1 MTEHKRMTVNEK
13 AVNGIKQGS
22 PLLNQSSFPAD
33 ISFVEGETVD
43 LISPNGEFLAAA
55 YLAQQNK
62 GIGWVYSWQEGVPF
76 DRSFFTQKFEAA
88 LEKRTHLIADDQTTT
103 FRLFNAEGDGIP
115 GLTIDYYNQFA
126 VFSWY
131 SEGIYTYHK
140 EIVAAF
146 QEVFPFVKGAYEKH
160 RYQNDIKE
168 ASDFIFGE
176 HAPEP
181 LLVKE
186 NGIQYATYLDE
197 GWMTGIFLDQR
208 HVRNA
213 IMEKYAL
220 GKTVLNTFSYTGAF
234 SIAAAMGGAIQ
245 TTSVD
250 VANRSLEK
258 TREQFETNGL
268 NPDDHLIHVMD
279 VFDYIRYA
287 IRKEL
292 AFDLIVVDPPSFAR
306 TKKRTFSVTKDYSD
320 MVADLLD
327 IAAPKGTLIL
337 SSNAAN
343 YKRKSFL
350 QDIDKAFKKKGRAY
364 RLVEEFGLPEDFPTP
379 KRSDTSNYL
388 KVNVVQLLD

>member
-1 MTEHKRMTVNEK
+1 MTENKRINVHQK
-13 AVNGIKQGS
+13 AVSSIKQGS
-22 PLLNQSSFPAD
+22 PLLTQNTFPAD
-33 ISFVEGETVD
+33 ISFIEGETVD
-43 LISPNGEFLAAA
+43 LITPKGEFLAAA
-55 YLAQQNK
+55 YLAKQNK
-62 GIGWVYSWQEGVPF
+62 GIGWVYSWQENVPF
-76 DRSFFTQKFEAA
+76 DQDFFIKQFQLA
-88 LEKRTHLIADDQTTT
+88 LEKRTQLLADDQTNT

-131 SEGIYTYHK
+131 SEGIYFYHK
-140 EIVAAF
+140 QIIAAF
-146 QEVFPFVKGAYEKH
+146 QTVFPFIKGAYEKH

-213 IMEKYAL
+213 ILEKYAL

-234 SIAAAMGGAIQ
+234 SVAAAMGGAIQ

-250 VANRSLEK
+250 VANRSREK
-258 TREQFETNGL
+258 TEEQFETNGL

-292 AFDLIVVDPPSFAR
+292 TFDLVVVDPPSFAR
-306 TKKRTFSVTKDYSD
+306 TKKRTFSGTKDYSD

-327 IAAPKGTLIL
+327 ITASKGTLIL

-350 QDIDKAFKKKGRAY
+350 EDIDKAFKKKGRAY
-364 RLVEEFGLPEDFPTP
+364 KLLEEFGLPEDFPTP

>member
-1 MTEHKRMTVNEK
+1 MTENKRINVHQK
-13 AVNGIKQGS
+13 AVSSIKQGS
-22 PLLNQSSFPAD
+22 PLLIQSTFPAD
-33 ISFVEGETVD
+33 INFIEGETVD
-43 LISPNGEFLAAA
+43 LITPKGEFLAAA
-55 YLAQQNK
+55 YLAKQNK
-62 GIGWVYSWQEGVPF
+62 GIGWVYSWQENVPF
-76 DRSFFTQKFEAA
+76 DQDFFIKQFQLA
-88 LEKRTHLIADDQTTT
+88 LEKRTQLLADDQTNT

-131 SEGIYTYHK
+131 SEGIYFYHK
-140 EIVAAF
+140 QIIAAF
-146 QEVFPFVKGAYEKH
+146 QTVFPFIKGAYEKH

-213 IMEKYAL
+213 ILEKYAL

-234 SIAAAMGGAIQ
+234 SVAAAMGGAIQ

-250 VANRSLEK
+250 VANRSREK
-258 TREQFETNGL
+258 TEEQFETNGL

-292 AFDLIVVDPPSFAR
+292 TFDLVVVDPPSFAR

-327 IAAPKGTLIL
+327 ITASKGTLIL

-350 QDIDKAFKKKGRAY
+350 EDIDKAFKKKGRAY
-364 RLVEEFGLPEDFPTP
+364 KLLEEFGLPEDFPTP